1 MTDVL
6 HFCFYVNIATPW
18 DNSEK
23 IYGVTFTCACVTGSL
38 GFFFLLCFLNHSG
51 MLIHLGIMN
60 FFKLYSSLNVVR
72 FKRWLNN

>member
-38 GFFFLLCFLNHSG
+38 GFFFTLL
-51 MLIHLGIMN
+51 
-60 FFKLYSSLNVVR
+60 FKSFRYVDPFGNYEL
-72 FKRWLNN
+72 F